1 MRENP
6 AGMLFARIKSGQVRV
21 ENYYDFTNRMTL
33 MRIDEEMKNQKKNRN
48 KNKDSDPAEMGV
60 DAKQNATSV
69 ANATLNNNPN
79 KSRRGW
85 WW

>member
-21 ENYYDFTNRMTL
+21 ENYYDFMNRMTL

-48 KNKDSDPAEMGV
+48 KNKDN
-60 DAKQNATSV
+60 DAANSTTNVKQDTETV
-69 ANATLNNNPN
+69 AQAKLNNNSN
-79 KSRRGW
+79 QGRRRW
-85 WW
+85 FW